1 MEENLETHLQEID
14 ILYNASNAKISEKFS
29 EESELVRKFKTH
41 YRLFRKIL
49 FSYIHPKDKNFK
61 NILYITMQNP
71 PIDYI
76 SAFRKQ
82 YPDKKFRI
90 LMPVKN
96 PEGLTKLN
104 QDFDFS
110 IRNIKYT
117 ASLYKFKDIKENI
130 EIYGVHSAAF
140 DEYEPQSFQYLA
152 LFAKVVRHITKKFKP
167 DIVHSDNFPFFL
179 GSEFEGV
186 NIGGINVKRVNTGGA
201 KVLLTVNDFSKFEL
215 GSNLCKNIMYQTLK
229 QANGWAALSKTY
241 YEELLENP
249 ELSGVLFDIIKKRK
263 RRSSWVSYGYEDKE
277 QNTVYKQFTQENF
290 KEYRARNK
298 KYLVREFSKAR
309 IRTNF
314 IDTKFFENKEHQIKG
329 YLEAST
335 EVPLIFCKFST
346 EIFPEGADIALTV
359 LLKLLEENKNAQVII
374 NMPEGLQN
382 KSVQSWVEYLE
393 QKEEMS
399 GKWLFIDG
407 KINLSQFYAS
417 SDLTLLPARENP
429 TSELHLL
436 ALKYGCIPV
445 TSRNGIYN
453 DTVIDIFDDM
463 TLGCGFKTKTK
474 LVNDEDSFTNFL
486 KVTEKALNL
495 YTNNPSSWN
504 LLIKNAMNID
514 SGWNFEVIEQFNTIY
529 NKL

>member
-1 MEENLETHLQEID
+1 MEENLETHLKEID

-29 EESELVRKFKTH
+29 EESALVRQFKTH

-49 FSYIHPKDKNFK
+49 SSYIHPVDKNFK
-61 NILYITMQNP
+61 NILYITTGKP

-90 LMPVKN
+90 LMPIKN

-130 EIYGVHSAAF
+130 EIYGIHSTAF

-152 LFAKVVRHITKKFKP
+152 LFAKVARHITKKFKP

-179 GSEFEGV
+179 GSEFEGKGV
-186 NIGGINVKRVNTGGA
+186 NIGVNRT
-201 KVLLTVNDFSKFEL
+201 KVLLTVDDFSKFEL

-249 ELSGVLFDIIKKRK
+249 ELSGVLYDIIKKRK
-263 RRSSWVSYGYEDKE
+263 RRSNWISYGYEDKE

-290 KEYRARNK
+290 REYRARNK

-329 YLEAST
+329 YLDTAT
-335 EVPLIFCKFST
+335 ETPLIFCKFST
-346 EIFPEGADIALTV
+346 EIFPEGADIALTI
-359 LLKLLEENKNAQVII
+359 LLKLLEEYKNVQVIV

-382 KSVQSWVEYLE
+382 SSVKSWVEYLE
-393 QKEEMS
+393 QKEELA

-417 SDLTLLPARENP
+417 ADLTLLPARENP

-445 TSRNGIYN
+445 ASRNGIYN
-453 DTVIDIFDDM
+453 DTISDIFDDM
-463 TLGCGFKTKTK
+463 TSGCGFKTRAK
-474 LVNDEDSFTNFL
+474 LTNDEDSFASFL
-486 KVTEKALNL
+486 KITEKALNL

-514 SGWNFEVIEQFNTIY
+514 SGWNFEVIEQYNTIY